1 MPEAKNYK
9 ILFVEDDK
17 KMLENEQEDINEIN
31 SFLKDNLFESD
42 FLLIPADLSSNYSD
56 YKIIDAPSIQND
68 ILKKVNKI
76 VEEYINQKIKYLV
89 VVDMELF
96 DHNYEE
102 SIRFVGRAVYETLQK
117 KKINSILVS
126 AVSDSDG
133 PTIVRPNP
141 QLWKDTYCRR
151 SAAISIEIM
160 SDNEELN
167 KLIETYSQ
175 SFLLRK
181 QYLSR
186 ILYEFV
192 KKNYIGGKNVQR
204 H

>member
-1 MPEAKNYK
+1 MLEIKNYK

-89 VVDMELF
+89 VVDMELV
-96 DHNYEE
+96 DHNDDDA
-102 SIRFVGRAVYETLQK
+102 IRFVGKKVCEDLQK
-117 KKINSILVS
+117 NNINSILVS
-126 AVSDSDG
+126 AVSDPYG

-141 QLWKDTYCRR
+141 NLWKGTYCRKN
-151 SAAISIEIM
+151 AAISMNKKNDI
-160 SDNEELN
+160 EELN
-167 KLIETYSQ
+167 KLNKLIEVYSE

-181 QYLSR
+181 QYLSQ

-192 KKNYIGGKNVQR
+192 KKNFN
-204 H
+204 

>member
-1 MPEAKNYK
+1 MPEAKNFK
-9 ILFVEDDK
+9 ILFVEDDE
-17 KMLENEQEDINEIN
+17 KMLKNEQEDIEEIN
-31 SFLKDNLFESD
+31 SSIGNLFESN
-42 FLLIPADLSSNYSD
+42 FILVPQDLSSDGNAYNIT
-56 YKIIDAPSIQND
+56 KVQNIHDD
-68 ILKKVNKI
+68 ILYEIEKI
-76 VEEYINQKIKYLV
+76 VKEYKDNQNKYLV

-192 KKNYIGGKNVQR
+192 KKNYNGEKNVQR